1 MSWAATKSICNEPAA
16 HAQGGDTGRGSEVE
30 SLRQDTEILIKNI
43 PFLSIPVLF
52 LKTSQ
57 A

>member
-16 HAQGGDTGRGSEVE
+16 HAQGWDTEGGSQVE
-30 SLRQDTEILIKNI
+30 SLRQGTEILIKSM

-52 LKTSQ
+52 LKTNQ

>member
-30 SLRQDTEILIKNI
+30 SLRQDTEIVIKNI